1 MVKKDILSGKP
12 PIELE
17 NPPSSWNMDSDNSF
31 DNIGKEKVDAL
42 KRSIGE
48 IKLLIKEREK
58 LSRDVIEEGDKE
70 KRDIDN
76 FSIEVKAKME
86 AGDIEG
92 EKERITLRQ
101 KRVDLSELQL
111 KEKISSWQD
120 VAKLKQELREQ
131 ERELSERESRMKMLG
146 KILEE

>member
-1 MVKKDILSGKP
+1 MVKKDILGGKP

-17 NPPSSWNMDSDNSF
+17 NPPATWDLGSDNSF
-31 DNIGKEKVDAL
+31 DNIGKEKVDSL
-42 KRSIGE
+42 KRSISE

-76 FSIEVKAKME
+76 FSLEVKAKME

-131 ERELSERESRMKMLG
+131 ERELSDREGRMKMLG